1 MDLLGAITVL
11 FIAVVFTF
19 AITMFMMFLMLYL
32 LRMDNVNE
40 PNDRRNNETT

>member
-1 MDLLGAITVL
+1 MNLLGAIIVL
-11 FIAVVFTF
+11 FVAVIFAF

-40 PNDRRNNETT
+40 PNDMGNNETT